1 MRSSKKGRIVPEVL
15 DKENYVDW
23 SVRVHT
29 YLLAED
35 LWDIV
40 ESNDEPPKPADH
52 GNVDENSD
60 RVGAEYRAWR
70 KKNAAA
76 LHAIQ
81 ICCGPDAFSV
91 IRDITSAKIAWE
103 TLASK
108 FKPQLLRAKTMVSS
122 ESSRSEV
129 TISSDDFNLNE
140 PFYNAVW
147 SGDWQATN
155 EFIARNPDVVRA
167 RITYSGRTA
176 LHVAAINGDMS
187 IVETLV
193 DKMSEEDLEI
203 KDINGFTALAI
214 AATYNAS
221 IKIAECMVRKNT
233 KILIIHVI
241 DMLPAALAFRY
252 GHMKMGRYL
261 YTVTPLDKLVL
272 PQNGI
277 DGATLICNAIYMQ
290 SFDVAWELLK
300 HCPRL
305 AVTPDRFGIPPIYA
319 LANLPSAFL
328 SGCRLRFWQ
337 KWIYDCIY
345 IDPARAINDICIELN
360 NIRLLTYNM
369 SIIRSPEKDS
379 HHKFWSFRGLALK
392 SLKMLGIKFLYDMK
406 LVHVQTFQ
414 LLHQMCAMTRSLDE
428 IQMEACFVYG
438 ALFRAVDRGN
448 VEFII
453 SLLTANQELVE
464 TCDELGRNI
473 FMRAIL
479 YRQANVFNLI
489 HRLDSKLA
497 AATAVDRHGNNMLHM
512 AGMLAPYPQLNQISG
527 AALQMQRELQWF
539 KEVESIVPPWTIEH
553 TNSSILTPAQMFTR
567 DHKNLRTEGEKW
579 MKGTATSCTVVGTLI
594 VTIMFAAAFTVPG
607 GNNQDTGVP
616 IFLNKELFMVFIIS
630 DAISLFS
637 STTSVLMFLGILT
650 SRYAEEDFLKSLPKK
665 MMIGLSTLFFSI
677 VTMMI
682 AFCATILIVLRDRY
696 SWIFI
701 PIISLASIPVTLFVM
716 MQFPLLV
723 EIFVST
729 YGAGIFDRNVQIWN

>member
-1 MRSSKKGRIVPEVL
+1 MK
-15 DKENYVDW
+15 
-23 SVRVHT
+23 
-29 YLLAED
+29 
-35 LWDIV
+35 
-40 ESNDEPPKPADH
+40 
-52 GNVDENSD
+52 
-60 RVGAEYRAWR
+60 
-70 KKNAAA
+70 
-76 LHAIQ
+76 
-81 ICCGPDAFSV
+81 
-91 IRDITSAKIAWE
+91 
-103 TLASK
+103 
-108 FKPQLLRAKTMVSS
+108 SS
-122 ESSRSEV
+122 ESPRSEV
-129 TISSDDFNLNE
+129 TISSEDFNLIE

-155 EFIARNPDVVRA
+155 EFITRNPDVVRA

-176 LHVAAINGDMS
+176 LHVAAVNGHMS
-187 IVETLV
+187 MVETLV
-193 DKMSEEDLEI
+193 DKMYEEDLEI
-203 KDINGFTALAI
+203 KDVDGFTALAI

-221 IKIAECMVRKNT
+221 IEIAECMVRKNT
-233 KILIIHVI
+233 KILTIHVN

-252 GHMKMGRYL
+252 GYTKMGRYL
-261 YTVTPLDKLVL
+261 YTVTPLDNLVL

-277 DGATLICNAIYMQ
+277 DGATLICNAIYMR

-305 AVTPDRFGIPPIYA
+305 AVTVDRFGKPPIYA
-319 LANLPSAFL
+319 LANLASAFL

-345 IDPARAINDICIELN
+345 IDPARAITDSCRELN
-360 NIRLLTYNM
+360 NIRLLTDNM
-369 SIIRSPEKDS
+369 SIIGSPEKDS

-392 SLKMLGIKFLYDMK
+392 FLKMLGIKFLYDMK

-414 LLHQMCAMTRSLDE
+414 LVHQMCATTTSLDE
-428 IQMEACFVYG
+428 IQLEACFVYD

-448 VEFII
+448 VEFVI
-453 SLLTANQELVE
+453 SMLKANQELVE
-464 TCDELGRNI
+464 ICDELWRNI

-479 YRQANVFNLI
+479 NRQANVFNLI

-497 AATAVDRHGNNMLHM
+497 AATAIDRHGNNMLHL
-512 AGMLAPYPQLNQISG
+512 AGMLAPDPQLNQISGPNKISG

-539 KEVESIVPPWTIEH
+539 KEVESIVTPWTIEH
-553 TNSSILTPAQMFTR
+553 KSSSLTPAQMFTR
-567 DHKNLRTEGEKW
+567 DHKDLRTEGEKW
-579 MKGTATSCTVVGTLI
+579 MKETATSCTVVGALI

-650 SRYAEEDFLKSLPKK
+650 SRYAEEDFLNSLPKK

-677 VTMMI
+677 ATMMI
-682 AFCATILIVLRDRY
+682 AFGATLLIVLRDKY
-696 SWIFI
+696 SWIFF
-701 PIISLASIPVTLFVM
+701 PVISLASIPVTLFVM

-723 EIFVST
+723 EIFAST